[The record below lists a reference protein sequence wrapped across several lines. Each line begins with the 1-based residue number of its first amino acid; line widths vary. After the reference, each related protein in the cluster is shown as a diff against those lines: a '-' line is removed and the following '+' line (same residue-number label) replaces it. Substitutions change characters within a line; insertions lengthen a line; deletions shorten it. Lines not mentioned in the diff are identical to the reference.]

1 MSEDNVMVLDRCRYR
16 LRNGDWQMPMEVL
29 RVDGEIRKVL
39 GLVKGVQPWARG
51 KLKVPRTIPVELTY
65 EFEVERVPSG
75 AIWLAVERP
84 ASFEITLNGGAVD
97 TNAEAGWW
105 TDRSLRKLPLDP
117 MLLRPGRNEIRLKIL
132 YPENFPGLE
141 IVYLLGLF
149 GVAVKGTKVSMT
161 ALPERLRVGDWCE
174 QGLPFYSGNMA
185 YCRTVQPGLEK
196 GERAVVVV
204 PDYRGVA
211 VRVLVGGKSAG
222 VVGWEPNE
230 VDITDLL
237 GDQPVELAIE
247 VLGHRR
253 NSHGPF
259 HGKEKWPSGTGPGS
273 YEYQAD
279 GWFEGYQL
287 VPCGLMQSPRLE
299 FRAPKGTR

>member
-1 MSEDNVMVLDRCRYR
+1 
-16 LRNGDWQMPMEVL
+16 
-29 RVDGEIRKVL
+29 
-39 GLVKGVQPWARG
+39 
-51 KLKVPRTIPVELTY
+51 
-65 EFEVERVPSG
+65 
-75 AIWLAVERP
+75 
-84 ASFEITLNGGAVD
+84 
-97 TNAEAGWW
+97 
-105 TDRSLRKLPLDP
+105 
-117 MLLRPGRNEIRLKIL
+117 
-132 YPENFPGLE
+132 
-141 IVYLLGLF
+141 
-149 GVAVKGTKVSMT
+149 
-161 ALPERLRVGDWCE
+161 
-174 QGLPFYSGNMA
+174 MA
-185 YCRTVQPGLEK
+185 YCRTVKLGLEK

-211 VRVLVGGKSAG
+211 VRVLVGGESAG

-299 FRAPKGTR
+299 FRAPKGIG